1 MIEVLCL
8 VIGFYFL
15 GLSILFTSLLLGFYL
30 LHLGLH
36 SLFIIIHL
44 LFHSINRSIVIHVL
58 IGLFHYLYRS
68 IVLIVLFILWFF
80 FWQITIISL
89 FLCNKNIRR
98 SYFECILDHLFST
111 FFIIEGI
118 YSVVWKLIVTQLTSL
133 INCLDVSLWVIIYFF
148 ILFSFALFG
157 FQQNKL

>member
-15 GLSILFTSLLLGFYL
+15 GLSILFTSLQLGFYL
-30 LHLGLH
+30 LHLGVHL
-36 SLFIIIHL
+36 LFIIIYL

-58 IGLFHYLYRS
+58 IGLFHSLYRS
-68 IVLIVLFILWFF
+68 IVLSVLFILWFF
-80 FWQITIISL
+80 FWQITYISW
-89 FLCNKNIRR
+89 FLCYKNIRR
-98 SYFECILDHLFST
+98 SFFEWSLDYLFSA

-118 YSVVWKLIVTQLTSL
+118 FFVVWNLIVTHLTRL
-133 INCLDVSLWVIIYFF
+133 LNCLDVSLWVIIYFF

-157 FQQNKL
+157 FQQYKL